1 VEAGVPELLRRGGWI
16 RLYRSDATLGKAAQ
30 ELERDRQYGVAG
42 AVLDAAG
49 IAAVVAMGPWS
60 DQIFRPLGHSIPLN
74 VKRGYHLH
82 LKPRGPVCR
91 TCCR

>member
-1 VEAGVPELLRRGGWI
+1 
-16 RLYRSDATLGKAAQ
+16 
-30 ELERDRQYGVAG
+30 
-42 AVLDAAG
+42 VLDAAG